1 MDSAP
6 GPFSRTRTRIPFAA
20 PVTLTV
26 GLAEHTYRS
35 AYDISMNGVFV
46 STVRPLSS
54 GTRAR
59 FAILLRVGMR
69 QEAIEGECEVVR
81 VVSLDDGLSG
91 ENPGP
96 GMGLKFLELKEGN
109 GEKLYQLIRHNSP

>member
-1 MDSAP
+1 V
-6 GPFSRTRTRIPFAA
+6 PFSRTRTRVRFAA

-26 GLAEHTYRS
+26 GLAEHAYRS

-46 STVRPLSS
+46 STIRPLLS

-59 FAILLRVGMR
+59 FTVLLQVGMR
-69 QEAIEGECEVVR
+69 RETIEGECEVVR

-96 GMGLKFLELKEGN
+96 GMGLKFLELKEDN
-109 GEKLYQLIRHNSP
+109 GEKLYQVIRHNSP